1 MASRRNRSSLKNGK
15 KGKKVMFVKGGNGN
29 VMGAPEGILA
39 DKPILA
45 SAEFVSTGTGG
56 ETAKYETAVSKQMG
70 GKRRRSKKSKCSS
83 KRWFGL
89 F

>member
-1 MASRRNRSSLKNGK
+1 MASRRHRSSLR
-15 KGKKVMFVKGGNGN
+15 KGKQVKFAKGGNGN
-29 VMGAPEGILA
+29 VVGAPEGILA

-45 SAEFVSTGTGG
+45 SSEFVSTGTGG

-70 GKRRRSKKSKCSS
+70 GKRRRSRKSKCSS

>member
-1 MASRRNRSSLKNGK
+1 MASRRNNSS
-15 KGKKVMFVKGGNGN
+15 KKVKKVKFAKGGNGN
-29 VMGAPEGILA
+29 VVGAPEGILA

-45 SAEFVSTGTGG
+45 SGEFVSTGTGG

-70 GKRRRSKKSKCSS
+70 GKKRRSKKSKRSS
-83 KRWFGL
+83 KKWFGL